1 MTTFHDDGQVA
12 LLQGDVRAVLRSLPA
27 DAVNCVV
34 TSPPYWSLRD
44 YGVPQTVWGGED
56 GCEHDWTGQSRN
68 GAAEAYTGAGRWQ
81 HGSNSEDGTAILRSE
96 KPGDW
101 KRITFGSDLCSK
113 CGAWLG
119 ALGLEPTPELFI
131 AHMVEVFREVRRVL
145 RPDGTLWVNM
155 GDSYAGSWSG
165 SSMRPNGGTQRPGV
179 PGALQVLDER
189 WPDRGGVVPTGMKA
203 KDLVG
208 IPWMLAFALRTDGWW
223 LRQDIIWSKPNPMPE
238 STKDRCTKAHE
249 YLFLLSKRE
258 RYWSDFAA
266 IREAAGPERD
276 QTAARRARADEAHK
290 SAPTEKVNGIRSWKG
305 SEFHDGKNAKV
316 HPDVGKNGRSGQR
329 TKENL
334 NANWDAAEAAG
345 AAGDTRN
352 KRSVWH
358 IPTAPFPEAHFAT
371 FPPALVEPCILAG
384 CPEGGTVLDP
394 FVGSGTT
401 AMVSRQLGRKAIG
414 IDLNPEYLAMAVRR
428 VGALPLAFPV
438 TDGLVVEERAV

>member
-1 MTTFHDDGQVA
+1 MTLFHDDGQVK
-12 LLQGDVRAVLRSLPA
+12 LLQGDVRAALRDLPA
-27 DAVNCVV
+27 DSVNCVV

-44 YGVPQTVWGGED
+44 YGVEPSVWG
-56 GCEHDWTGQSRN
+56 
-68 GAAEAYTGAGRWQ
+68 
-81 HGSNSEDGTAILRSE
+81 DGT
-96 KPGDW
+96 
-101 KRITFGSDLCSK
+101 CS
-113 CGAWLG
+113 
-119 ALGLEPTPELFI
+119 ALGLEPTPELFV

-165 SSMRPNGGTQRPGV
+165 ASMRPEGGTQRAGT

-189 WPDRGGVVPTGMKA
+189 WPNRGGVVPSGMKP

-238 STKDRCTKAHE
+238 SVKDRCTKAHE

-258 RYWSDFAA
+258 RYWSDFGA
-266 IREAAGPERD
+266 IREPASSD
-276 QTAARRARADEAHK
+276 THARSRKLRATGNEA
-290 SAPTEKVNGIRSWKG
+290 SMP
-305 SEFHDGKNAKV
+305 
-316 HPDVGKNGRSGQR
+316 
-329 TKENL
+329 TKERNGVRPPGVGPKAAA
-334 NANWDAAEAAG
+334 ANSGVRYNESFAAAVV
-345 AAGDTRN
+345 DVLDDRN

-371 FPPALVEPCILAG
+371 FPPALVEPCTLAG

-401 AMVSRQLGRKAIG
+401 AMVARQLGRKAIG

-428 VGALPLAFPV
+428 VGAQKTMF
-438 TDGLVVEERAV
+438 AVKGKR